1 MGTWKEII
9 TRSLIVLMAALL
21 IVVGFQMLA
30 SDQIADGASSSAA
43 GEVLVE
49 ENMEGGE
56 EQMQGDTPAYMGY
69 VMSFVKEIMFMGI
82 PFAITLGVLA
92 LIRKFGARRR
102 LQQRPSGA
110 AT

>member
-1 MGTWKEII
+1 MGNWKEMLM
-9 TRSLIVLMAALL
+9 RSLIILLAALL
-21 IVVGFQMLA
+21 VVVGFQMLA

-56 EQMQGDTPAYMGY
+56 EQMSADMPAFMGY
-69 VMSFVKEIMFMGI
+69 VMSFVKEILFVGI

-92 LIRKFGARRR
+92 QIRKIGARRR
-102 LQQRPSGA
+102 VRQAPGRA